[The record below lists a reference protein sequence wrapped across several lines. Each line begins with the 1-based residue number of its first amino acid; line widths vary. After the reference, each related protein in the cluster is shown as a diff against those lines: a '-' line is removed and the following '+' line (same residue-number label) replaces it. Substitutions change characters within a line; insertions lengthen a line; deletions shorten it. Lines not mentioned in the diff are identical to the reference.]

1 MTSCEAHG
9 YQLFA
14 VVQVFIVPKTFFFCL
29 IINAPP
35 RHGAVRARRGSA
47 DANTAP
53 SRTGTARTPP
63 FPVSAMPEVT
73 DQQTREFVQQ
83 QGVLDAMRQTQAD
96 LEQQLAD
103 AADQAQR
110 LAALWAPDST
120 EDGVSPGT
128 NRKKRRGRP
137 STPDENEGS
146 LTNTQW

>member
-1 MTSCEAHG
+1 MPLPDT
-9 YQLFA
+9 
-14 VVQVFIVPKTFFFCL
+14 
-29 IINAPP
+29 
-35 RHGAVRARRGSA
+35 ARYARGA

>member
-1 MTSCEAHG
+1 MPLPDTAR
-9 YQLFA
+9 Y
-14 VVQVFIVPKTFFFCL
+14 
-29 IINAPP
+29 
-35 RHGAVRARRGSA
+35 ARRGRQHGA
-47 DANTAP
+47 IPHRN
-53 SRTGTARTPP
+53 GTPP
-63 FPVSAMPEVT
+63 FLFPVSAMPEVT

>member
-1 MTSCEAHG
+1 MPLPDTARC
-9 YQLFA
+9 
-14 VVQVFIVPKTFFFCL
+14 
-29 IINAPP
+29 
-35 RHGAVRARRGSA
+35 ARR
-47 DANTAP
+47 
-53 SRTGTARTPP
+53 TPTRRHP
-63 FPVSAMPEVT
+63 EERPGPPPFFFPVSAMPEVT